1 MIGTGAGKLQ
11 PREVFEHGRERYHR
25 GFVLTD
31 SKTNFIFAAHKTVP
45 AQEIFDVLREN
56 QIYVRHWNKDR
67 ISNYLRISI
76 GTDEEMDT
84 VISFLEK
91 YLAGK

>member
-1 MIGTGAGKLQ
+1 M
-11 PREVFEHGRERYHR
+11 
-25 GFVLTD
+25 
-31 SKTNFIFAAHKTVP
+31 P
-45 AQEIFDVLREN
+45 AQEIFDALREN